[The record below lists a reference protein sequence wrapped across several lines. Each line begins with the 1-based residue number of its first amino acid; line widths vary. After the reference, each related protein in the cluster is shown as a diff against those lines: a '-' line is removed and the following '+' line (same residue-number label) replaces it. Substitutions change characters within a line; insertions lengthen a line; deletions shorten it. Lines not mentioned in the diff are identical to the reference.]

1 MARQTRDS
9 VGIEGLVRR
18 QFHSSLRGCQL
29 VSKPDAIGNLRTE
42 LKPAEIQV
50 HTKSHFT
57 EIIHEVEQNRFLP
70 VATDIKT
77 GSSSGDDI
85 RTIVAFPLCTPFQIQ
100 GKINGHSQHIDMCA
114 FIRYRSAGFGFI
126 GDGSAGEHHSGA
138 ETKVEE
144 LTKPQIADETDMKT
158 GQERTDAR
166 MENLLLIRMQGIGR
180 EFEFTIRHMEGREVH
195 TQLETEMEEFI
206 IHIGSVHRTLRRDR
220 SKEQRTKRKD

>member
-1 MARQTRDS
+1 M
-9 VGIEGLVRR
+9 
-18 QFHSSLRGCQL
+18 
-29 VSKPDAIGNLRTE
+29 
-42 LKPAEIQV
+42 
-50 HTKSHFT
+50 
-57 EIIHEVEQNRFLP
+57 
-70 VATDIKT
+70 
-77 GSSSGDDI
+77 
-85 RTIVAFPLCTPFQIQ
+85 CT
-100 GKINGHSQHIDMCA
+100 

-126 GDGSAGEHHSGA
+126 GDGSAGEHHSRA